1 MRVKVGKYTY
11 LYESESYRNENGE
24 PRNNRKLIGKV
35 DPATGKYIFKQE
47 YLDRT
52 TTDGKP
58 STTTDGQPSTTTD
71 GKPIKA
77 QPNGASFSEE
87 DIRLS
92 TVLNYGS
99 FYLYKKL
106 AEQMGLMTVLQEA
119 LPSCW
124 KEVFNLASYL
134 ISTGDPFSYCE
145 DWLERTDALPVGPM
159 PSQRIS
165 ELLAGI
171 DQLDR
176 DRFYH
181 LWCSHRSESE
191 YLALDITSTSSY
203 SELIESVE
211 WGYNRDGEKLPQINI
226 CLLMGFESRYPI
238 YQSIYGGSLKD
249 VTTLTTTIQTFQAL
263 AGEKQMIAVMD
274 KGFFSAKNVNTMLSD
289 KHHVDFIIAVP
300 FTNKFAKE
308 LVKSE
313 KKDIDT
319 LKNTIVC
326 GKESL
331 RAITKVRSWNKE
343 HKVYAHVYYNAR
355 KAHGIRENLFA
366 NVATLRE
373 QAMLQPEK
381 YVNDRKYTK
390 YLIIRR
396 SEREASGYTVNLRED
411 VVEVELETAGWMVV
425 ISNFMTDAKEAIRIY
440 REKDIVEKGFCR
452 LKNTLDMGRL
462 RVHSEESTQNK
473 LFVGFISLI
482 LLSGIHN
489 VMVEQMLYRTMTM
502 KKLIMTLSKLKVQF
516 VKGVRILFPVTKAQR
531 DIYKAFGIKV
541 PM

>member
-1 MRVKVGKYTY
+1 MSSIIRVKVGKYTY

-24 PRNNRKLIGKV
+24 PRNKRKIIGKV
-35 DPATGKYIFKQE
+35 DPVTGEYIFKQE
-47 YLDRT
+47 YLDRM
-52 TTDGKP
+52 
-58 STTTDGQPSTTTD
+58 STD
-71 GKPIKA
+71 GKPIET
-77 QPNGASFSEE
+77 QPIERPLIETPPNEAFFSEE
-87 DIRLS
+87 DIRHS

-99 FYLYKKL
+99 FYLYNKL
-106 AEQMGLMTVLQEA
+106 AEQMGLLTVLQEA

-145 DWLERTDALPVGPM
+145 DWLEKTDALPVGPM
-159 PSQRIS
+159 TSQRIS

-238 YQSIYGGSLKD
+238 YQSVYGGSLKD

-263 AGEKQMIAVMD
+263 AGEKPMISVMD

-289 KHHVDFIIAVP
+289 KQHADFIIAVP
-300 FTNKFAKE
+300 FTNKFAKG

-319 LKNTIVC
+319 LNNTIVC

-331 RAITKVRSWNKE
+331 RAITKLRSWNKE

-366 NVATLRE
+366 HVATLRE

-381 YVNDRKYTK
+381 YVNDREYTK

-396 SEREASGYTVNLRED
+396 SEREANGYTVNLRED
-411 VVEVELETAGWMVV
+411 VVEAELETAGWMVV
-425 ISNFMTDAKEAIRIY
+425 ISNFVADAKEAIKIY

-462 RVHSEESTQNK
+462 RVHSEEKMQNK
-473 LFVGFISLI
+473 VFIGFISLI

-489 VMVEQMLYRTMTM
+489 VMVDQMLYRTMTM

-516 VKGVRILFPVTKAQR
+516 VNEVRILFPVTKAQR
-531 DIYKAFGIKV
+531 DIYNAFNIKLPV
-541 PM
+541 